1 MRLIDADDLD
11 RVILEL
17 NTERGCKITR
27 NEYKLIDRVLFEFP
41 TIKALEQEP
50 MLDKIRA
57 EIEEMTPTYHNL
69 DWSITDL
76 VPINKVL
83 KIIDKIRDEITKLVY
98 GDPEEDYEYGY
109 NRALMNAAQIINKY
123 KAEPIIKDG
132 ERNIDVLLR
141 ILDLYF
147 PDTFSIESFNNVM
160 GLNYHL
166 IFNKLWLEKKYK
178 KGGGDNAE

>member
-83 KIIDKIRDEITKLVY
+83 KIIDKIRDEIMDT
-98 GDPEEDYEYGY
+98 GAYE
-109 NRALMNAAQIINKY
+109 Q
-123 KAEPIIKDG
+123 E
-132 ERNIDVLLR
+132 
-141 ILDLYF
+141 
-147 PDTFSIESFNNVM
+147 
-160 GLNYHL
+160 LNGKNG
-166 IFNKLWLEKKYK
+166 IS
-178 KGGGDNAE
+178 